1 MRRDDGD
8 APRWIG
14 RGEGVDDAARL
25 LEANRD
31 WAEARVREDPRAF
44 DRLARGQRPP
54 FLFVGCC
61 DSRKPLD
68 TITRAT
74 PGELFI
80 HRNIANLV
88 VPGDPAVAAVFEFAV
103 QTLEVRHLIVC
114 GHTRCGGV
122 SAALDGVRE
131 GALGVWLSP
140 VRELAAVHQNELS
153 RIVDREEREDRLSA
167 LNVVAQLEN
176 ALDHPS
182 VRRRLEGEG
191 PPLYL
196 HGWIFQ
202 VESGRLQALPLPTS
216 RWREEGRLPVGVA
229 EGRSV

>member
-1 MRRDDGD
+1 MRTDDRD
-8 APRWIG
+8 APRWVG
-14 RGEGVDDAARL
+14 RGEGADEAERL

-44 DRLARGQRPP
+44 DRLARMQRPP

-74 PGELFI
+74 PGDLFI

-88 VPGDPAVAAVFEFAV
+88 VPGDPAAAAVLEFAV
-103 QTLEVRHLIVC
+103 HSLEVRHLIVC
-114 GHTRCGGV
+114 GHTRCGGIG
-122 SAALDGVRE
+122 AALDGVE
-131 GALGVWLSP
+131 GGALGTWLTP
-140 VRELAAVHQNELS
+140 VRELAALHRNELAG
-153 RIVDREEREDRLSA
+153 IENREEREDQLSA
-167 LNVVAQLEN
+167 LNVIAQLEN
-176 ALDHPS
+176 ALTHPS

-191 PPLYL
+191 PPLHL
-196 HGWIFQ
+196 HGWLFE

-216 RWREEGRLPVGVA
+216 RWREEGFLPAGVA
-229 EGRSV
+229 EGRSR

>member
-1 MRRDDGD
+1 MPMDDRD
-8 APRWIG
+8 APRWVG
-14 RGEGVDDAARL
+14 RGDGADEAAGL
-25 LEANRD
+25 LAANRD

-44 DRLARGQRPP
+44 DRLAQGQRPP

-74 PGELFI
+74 PGDLFI

-88 VPGDPAVAAVFEFAV
+88 APGDPAVAAVLEFAIR
-103 QTLEVRHLIVC
+103 TLEVRHLIVC

-122 SAALDGVRE
+122 SAALDGVEE
-131 GALGVWLSP
+131 GALGVWLTP
-140 VRELAAVHQNELS
+140 VRELAALHRHELA
-153 RIVDREEREDRLSA
+153 RIDEREGREDRLSA
-167 LNVVAQLEN
+167 LNVIAQLEN
-176 ALDHPS
+176 ALEHPS

-191 PPLYL
+191 PPLHL

-202 VESGRLQALPLPTS
+202 VETGWLQALPLPTS
-216 RWREEGRLPVGVA
+216 RWREEGLLPVGVA
-229 EGRSV
+229 EGRSR